1 MVTRN
6 GNIPAKVLKKSF
18 YLNKI
23 ALIINGCIETIIFY
37 DDLKLAK
44 NPLNKYFPGDWAL
57 GYDSMK
63 FRHFPNIS

>member
-1 MVTRN
+1 MATRN

-37 DDLKLAK
+37 DDLKLAIVSPIVK
-44 NPLNKYFPGDWAL
+44 NKLVLTKKIIDQPT
-57 GYDSMK
+57 
-63 FRHFPNIS
+63 